1 MEGSTWVKIDTRDS
15 ATRPFLSR
23 EFSTRCLLSSD
34 GHFHKI
40 TFILRHATSWK
51 KNKNDVRHFNIN
63 MIWHPTPQ
71 ITYDSTPDRAQ
82 LCLIP
87 QCINSY
93 QLNKI
98 PSYCT
103 THVSLRA
110 LKAFV
115 MERLCCTTHRPSSEC
130 VVVPCSYTSLCVN
143 RKECKQ
149 HLATE
154 CIFQTSVFFF
164 FFFSEWETEKGKMLG
179 NISFCLNIH
188 WCWWNRNCK
197 YKYKHAYSAKTAF
210 FLLFF
215 FFFYSTSVPATA

>member
-1 MEGSTWVKIDTRDS
+1 M
-15 ATRPFLSR
+15 
-23 EFSTRCLLSSD
+23 
-34 GHFHKI
+34 
-40 TFILRHATSWK
+40 
-51 KNKNDVRHFNIN
+51 RHFNIN

-71 ITYDSTPDRAQ
+71 ITYNATPDRAQ

-98 PSYCT
+98 PSCCT
-103 THVSLRA
+103 MYVS
-110 LKAFV
+110 KAFV
-115 MERLCCTTHRPSSEC
+115 MERLCWTTHRPSSEC
-130 VVVPCSYTSLCVN
+130 VVVPCSYTLLCVN

-154 CIFQTSVFFF
+154 CIFQTHMSGV
-164 FFFSEWETEKGKMLG
+164 FFSEWETEKGKLLG

-197 YKYKHAYSAKTAF
+197 YKYKHACSIKTAF
-210 FLLFF
+210 FLLLFF
-215 FFFYSTSVPATA
+215 LTARRCPQQPN